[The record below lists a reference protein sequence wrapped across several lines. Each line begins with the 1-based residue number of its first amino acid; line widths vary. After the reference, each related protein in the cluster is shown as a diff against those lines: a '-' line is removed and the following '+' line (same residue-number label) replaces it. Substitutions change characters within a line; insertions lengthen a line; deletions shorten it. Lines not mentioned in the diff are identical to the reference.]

1 MEDPSLVSCGA
12 DPGLV
17 CPFVDNYSIEPA
29 PPTVFSTAPVGSHPA
44 IRIPCRGQ
52 EEEEETCM
60 YLNVFIG
67 KKILF
72 IDDDPRGPFLFLY
85 EDAAGKPVAVCTRQT
100 PIPDTLGVSSGRWT
114 LVPRAPTEAADT
126 NPDTGAEVETGNE

>member
-44 IRIPCRGQ
+44 IRIPCREQ
-52 EEEEETCM
+52 EEETCM

-72 IDDDPRGPFLFLY
+72 IDDEPRGPFLFLY

-100 PIPDTLGVSSGRWT
+100 PIPRHARRLERPLDACSARSDRGGRHQ
-114 LVPRAPTEAADT
+114 PRHWGGGRD
-126 NPDTGAEVETGNE
+126 GQ